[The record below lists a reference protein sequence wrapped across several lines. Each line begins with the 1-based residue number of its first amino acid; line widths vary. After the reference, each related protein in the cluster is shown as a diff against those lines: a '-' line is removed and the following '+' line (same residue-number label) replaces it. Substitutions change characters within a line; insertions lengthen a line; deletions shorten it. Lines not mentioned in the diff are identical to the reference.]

1 MSKDENTTR
10 DSYDRVAAEYA
21 RRINDELEHKPLD
34 RKLLAEFAAGTPG
47 RIADIGCGPG
57 HVAAYL
63 HEQGAEVVGI
73 DLSPAMVEQAQ
84 ALHPDVEFE
93 VGDMRALPLA
103 DGSLG
108 GIVALY
114 SLIHIPRAEVVAVLR
129 EFRRVLRQGGRLL
142 VGFHIGEEIRHS
154 KEWWGEPVNLDFIFF
169 TTAEMATYLDAEA
182 FTLEETI
189 EREPYP
195 EVEAA
200 TRRAYLL
207 AQAPAQP

>member
-1 MSKDENTTR
+1 MSRDENTTR

-34 RKLLAEFAAGTPG
+34 RKLLAEFATATPG

-63 HEQGAEVVGI
+63 REQGAEVVGI
-73 DLSPAMVEQAQ
+73 DLSPAMVEEAQ
-84 ALHPDVEFE
+84 ALHSDVEFE
-93 VGDMRALPLA
+93 VGDMRALPLL

-114 SLIHIPRAEVVAVLR
+114 SLIHIPRAEVVAVLQ
-129 EFRRVLRQGGRLL
+129 EFRRVLRPGGRLV

-154 KEWWGEPVNLDFIFF
+154 EEWWGEPVNLDFIFF
-169 TTAEMATYLDAEA
+169 TTAEMAGYLEAAA

-189 EREPYP
+189 ERDPYP